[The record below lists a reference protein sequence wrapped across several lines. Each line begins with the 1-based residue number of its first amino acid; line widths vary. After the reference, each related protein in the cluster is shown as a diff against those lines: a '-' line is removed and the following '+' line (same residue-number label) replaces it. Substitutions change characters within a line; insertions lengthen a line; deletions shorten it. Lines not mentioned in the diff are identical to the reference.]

1 MVQAGRI
8 TLLSTGLANQIAAGE
23 VVERPASAV
32 KELVENALDASATRI
47 AVTVEFG
54 GKRLIRVEDDGEGMT
69 ADDAALAVERHAT
82 SKIRTQADLAA
93 ITTLG
98 FRGEA
103 LPSIASVSHF
113 RLRTRARGEA
123 HGTEVRVEGGG
134 AAAVTEAGAPEGTL
148 VEVRDLFYNVPAR
161 QKFLK
166 SDGAETAHISR
177 TVTQIA
183 LGRHETGFTFRSG
196 NRILFDW
203 PPVADAGERF
213 FQVYGE
219 RPDLVEVRKQAGGVR
234 VFGRAAALAEQGP
247 ARGPQHLWVNRR
259 PVKDRTILH
268 AVNDAYSRASIKPRS
283 PEVHLSIELSADR
296 VDVNVHPAKAEV
308 RFREASVV
316 HEVVRRAML
325 EALGQDA
332 VPTLSLEAP
341 YPAPPQPRAASIPG
355 ILSTMGA
362 GGGWAPGAGRKPH
375 AGGAA
380 VARDRTVTST
390 PAAPAW
396 TAPAAAGDH
405 LEAVGAETA
414 PLIPLGQFRDTFIVA
429 VDNDGVVL
437 IDQHVAHERILF
449 EQVKDRLTAGRL
461 EAQRLLQPLLID
473 LPPAGRAA
481 LETHAADLD
490 RLGFEIEPFGG
501 GSVRVSAV
509 PALLDRAA
517 CETAVRALAEDL
529 EGIDRG
535 AGVEEAIGRIAATTA
550 CHAAVKAHDRLTREK
565 MVWILQELRR
575 VSYSTV
581 CPHGRPV
588 LLRLPRQEIERRFE
602 RI

>member
-1 MVQAGRI
+1 M
-8 TLLSTGLANQIAAGE
+8 
-23 VVERPASAV
+23 
-32 KELVENALDASATRI
+32 
-47 AVTVEFG
+47 
-54 GKRLIRVEDDGEGMT
+54 
-69 ADDAALAVERHAT
+69 
-82 SKIRTQADLAA
+82 
-93 ITTLG
+93 
-98 FRGEA
+98 
-103 LPSIASVSHF
+103 
-113 RLRTRARGEA
+113 
-123 HGTEVRVEGGG
+123 
-134 AAAVTEAGAPEGTL
+134 
-148 VEVRDLFYNVPAR
+148 
-161 QKFLK
+161 
-166 SDGAETAHISR
+166 
-177 TVTQIA
+177 
-183 LGRHETGFTFRSG
+183 
-196 NRILFDW
+196 
-203 PPVADAGERF
+203 
-213 FQVYGE
+213 
-219 RPDLVEVRKQAGGVR
+219 
-234 VFGRAAALAEQGP
+234 
-247 ARGPQHLWVNRR
+247 
-259 PVKDRTILH
+259 
-268 AVNDAYSRASIKPRS
+268 
-283 PEVHLSIELSADR
+283 
-296 VDVNVHPAKAEV
+296 
-308 RFREASVV
+308 V

-332 VPTLSLEAP
+332 VPTLSLDAP
-341 YPAPPQPRAASIPG
+341 RAAPPEPRAASIPG

-362 GGGWAPGAGRKPH
+362 GSRWAPGTGREQH
-375 AGGAA
+375 HGGAA
-380 VARDRTVTST
+380 VARERAAT
-390 PAAPAW
+390 PARSSPGWSAPP
-396 TAPAAAGDH
+396 PAGEQ
-405 LEAVGAETA
+405 LQPVRVETA

-481 LETHAADLD
+481 LEAHAADLD

-517 CETAVRALAEDL
+517 CETAVRALADDL

-588 LLRLPRQEIERRFE
+588 LLRLPRHEIERRFE

>member
-1 MVQAGRI
+1 MAQAGRI
-8 TLLSTGLANQIAAGE
+8 TRLPTGLANQIAAGE
-23 VVERPASAV
+23 VVERPASAI
-32 KELVENALDASATRI
+32 KELVENALDAGATRV

-54 GKRLIRVEDDGEGMT
+54 GKRLVRVEDDGEGMT
-69 ADDAALAVERHAT
+69 AADAALAVERHAT
-82 SKIRTQADLAA
+82 SKIRTETDLDA

-134 AAAVTEAGAPEGTL
+134 APAVTEAGAPEGTL

-166 SDGAETAHISR
+166 SDGAETAHVSR
-177 TVTQIA
+177 TLTQIA

-203 PPVADAGERF
+203 PPVAHAAERF

-219 RPDLVEVRKQAGGVR
+219 RRDLVEVRKQAGGVR

-259 PVKDRTILH
+259 PVKDRTVLH

-283 PEVHLSIELSADR
+283 PETHLFIELSADR

-332 VPTLSLEAP
+332 VPALSLDA
-341 YPAPPQPRAASIPG
+341 PAPVPPEPRVAAIPG

-362 GGGWAPGAGRKPH
+362 GGRWAPGRHPEQG

-380 VARDRTVTST
+380 VARDRPATSMRGL
-390 PAAPAW
+390 PAW
-396 TAPAAAGDH
+396 TAPPAEGDRPQAASA
-405 LEAVGAETA
+405 EAA
-414 PLIPLGQFRDTFIVA
+414 PLIPLGQFRDTFIIA
-429 VDNDGVVL
+429 VDNDSVVL

-473 LPPAGRAA
+473 LPPAGRVALAA
-481 LETHAADLD
+481 HAADLD

-509 PALLDRAA
+509 PVLLDHAA
-517 CETAVRALAEDL
+517 CETAVRALADDL